1 MCRPQALSS
10 AALDWGI
17 EVNAIRLVPLW
28 AGLLIASVHA
38 GAPYEERMGGGQGWR
53 PVPIES
59 RSDGTAAFQAGRFA
73 TAVRLLRPYAE
84 AGDADAQLKLGS
96 ILGGLGE
103 LGVGAERVTKDP
115 PAAAKWLGRAA
126 EGGNA
131 EAMRDYARLAE
142 LGEGMARDPVTAF
155 RYYAAAAAKLPGGRE
170 KTEAIEGALRLEPD
184 AVRFIA
190 QFPVGDRQAK
200 SLAEAVAKTE
210 ELAQAARG
218 QGVSGATS
226 PKLRR

>member
-1 MCRPQALSS
+1 M
-10 AALDWGI
+10 
-17 EVNAIRLVPLW
+17 NAIRLVPLW

-155 RYYAAAAAKLPGGRE
+155 RCYAAAAAKLPGGRE
-170 KTEAIEGALRLEPD
+170 KLRRSRAPYASSRTPSVSLRNSRGRPPGE
-184 AVRFIA
+184 I
-190 QFPVGDRQAK
+190 
-200 SLAEAVAKTE
+200 LAEAVAKTE